1 MLLVGY
7 LIILNFI
14 APNLLHMAPKQHKA
28 SLLVAEDEE
37 SLREALKLNLELEGY
52 EVTTVDNGPAV
63 IKMVKNEYFDL
74 IVLDIMLP
82 DMDGITVCETIRMQ
96 HNDVPI
102 LFLSARNSSADR
114 VEGLKKGGDDYLT
127 KPFNLEELL
136 LRVDKLVTKNKKIK
150 EPQAMLDVYEFDG
163 CKIDFSAH
171 ECIDKDGASQE
182 LSKKEAALLK
192 LLIEHEGEV
201 VSREQIL
208 QIVWGY
214 NVYPTTRTIDNF
226 ILNFRKFFE
235 RDSRNPKH
243 FHSIRGIG
251 YKFTK

>member
-1 MLLVGY
+1 M
-7 LIILNFI
+7 
-14 APNLLHMAPKQHKA
+14 
-28 SLLVAEDEE
+28 
-37 SLREALKLNLELEGY
+37 ELEGY

-63 IKMVKNEYFDL
+63 IKAVKNEYFDL
-74 IVLDIMLP
+74 IILDIMLP

-150 EPQAMLDVYEFDG
+150 EPQTINDVYEFDG
-163 CKIDFSAH
+163 CVIDFGAH
-171 ECIDKDGASQE
+171 ECVDKDGEKRE
-182 LSKKEAALLK
+182 LSKKEAALLR
-192 LLIEHEGEV
+192 LLTEHEGEV

-235 RDSRNPKH
+235 RDSRNPRH

>member
-1 MLLVGY
+1 MSTKPQKV
-7 LIILNFI
+7 
-14 APNLLHMAPKQHKA
+14 

-136 LRVDKLVTKNKKIK
+136 LRVEKLVTKNKKMK
-150 EPQAMLDVYEFDG
+150 DPQTMGDIYEFDG
-163 CKIDFSAH
+163 CKIDFGAH
-171 ECIDKDGASQE
+171 ECVDKNNVSQE

-226 ILNFRKFFE
+226 ILNFRKYFE
-235 RDSRNPKH
+235 PDSRKPKH

>member
-1 MLLVGY
+1 MVT
-7 LIILNFI
+7 
-14 APNLLHMAPKQHKA
+14 KQYKA
-28 SLLVAEDEE
+28 SLLIAEDEE
-37 SLREALKLNLELEGY
+37 SLREALKLNMELEGY

-63 IKMVKNEYFDL
+63 IKAVKNEYFDL
-74 IVLDIMLP
+74 IILDIMLP

-150 EPQAMLDVYEFDG
+150 EPQTINDVYEFDG
-163 CKIDFSAH
+163 CVIDFGAH
-171 ECIDKDGASQE
+171 ECVDKDGEKRE
-182 LSKKEAALLK
+182 LSKKEAALLR
-192 LLIEHEGEV
+192 LLTEHEGEV

-235 RDSRNPKH
+235 RDTRNPRH

>member
-1 MLLVGY
+1 MSV
-7 LIILNFI
+7 
-14 APNLLHMAPKQHKA
+14 KEKKA
-28 SLLVAEDEE
+28 SVLVVEDEE

-52 EVTTVDNGPAV
+52 EVTTADNGPSV
-63 IKMVKNEYFDL
+63 LKLVKNEYFDL
-74 IVLDIMLP
+74 IILDIMLP

-102 LFLSARNSSADR
+102 MFLSARNTSADR

-136 LRVDKLVTKNKKIK
+136 LRVDKLIVKNKKIK
-150 EPQAMLDVYEFDG
+150 DPQSVTDVYEFEG
-163 CKIDFSAH
+163 GKIDFAAH
-171 ECIDKDGASQE
+171 TCTGQDGSSYE

-192 LLIEHEGEV
+192 LLVEHEGEV

-226 ILNFRKFFE
+226 ILNFRKYFE
-235 RDSRNPKH
+235 IDSRNPKH
-243 FHSIRGIG
+243 FHSVRGIG
-251 YKFTK
+251 YKFKA